1 MINKMKKIITKVIA
15 GSALLT
21 FFAVSSF
28 AQTTANA
35 TTKADGK
42 KKVKIEKTKV
52 PKVVTETFYG
62 DYPVTTYEN
71 WYGYPTFDND
81 LYWYDYDPFFYSNDY
96 PEYYVVDFTKDN
108 TPYKAVYSKSGKKIA
123 IHKKLTDLPKA
134 VSSALSSGAYKTWVV
149 AKDKEEIFKDKDS
162 DQLKVYKVDVEKGK
176 EKHSLYFQPDGKLLK
191 DKNCTK

>member
-1 MINKMKKIITKVIA
+1 MKKIITKVIA

-28 AQTTANA
+28 AQTAST

-42 KKVKIEKTKV
+42 KRVKIEKNKV
-52 PKVVTETFYG
+52 PKVVTETFYV
-62 DYPVTTYEN
+62 DYPVTTYES

-108 TPYKAVYSKSGKKIA
+108 TPYKAVYNKSGKKIA
-123 IHKKLTDLPKA
+123 IHKKLSDLPKA
-134 VSSALSSGAYKTWVV
+134 VLSAISSGAYKTWTV

-162 DQLKVYKVDVEKGK
+162 DQLKVYKVEVEKGK
-176 EKHSLYFQPDGKLLK
+176 EKHALYFQPDGKLLK
-191 DKNCTK
+191 DKVCTK

>member
-1 MINKMKKIITKVIA
+1 MKKIITKVIA

-28 AQTTANA
+28 AQTAST

-42 KKVKIEKTKV
+42 KKVKIEKNKV
-52 PKVVTETFYG
+52 PKVVTETFYV
-62 DYPVTTYEN
+62 DYPVTTYES

-81 LYWYDYDPFFYSNDY
+81 LYWYDYDPFFYSNEY

-108 TPYKAVYSKSGKKIA
+108 TPYKAVYNKSGKKIA
-123 IHKKLTDLPKA
+123 IHKKLSDLPKA
-134 VSSALSSGAYKTWVV
+134 VLSAISSGAYKTWTV

-162 DQLKVYKVDVEKGK
+162 DQLKVYKVEVEKGK
-176 EKHSLYFQPDGKLLK
+176 EKHALYFQPDGKLLK
-191 DKNCTK
+191 DKVCTK

>member
-1 MINKMKKIITKVIA
+1 MKKIITKVIS
-15 GSALLT
+15 GSALFT
-21 FFAVSSF
+21 FFAVSTF
-28 AQTTANA
+28 AQTTATT

-62 DYPVTTYEN
+62 DYPATTYES

-96 PEYYVVDFTKDN
+96 PEYYVVDFTKN
-108 TPYKAVYSKSGKKIA
+108 NGTYKAVYAKSGKKIA

-134 VSSALSSGAYKTWVV
+134 VSSAISSGTYKTWTV

-162 DQLKVYKVDVEKGK
+162 DQLKVYKVEVEKGK
-176 EKHSLYFQPDGKLLK
+176 DKHTLYFQPDGKLLK
-191 DKNCTK
+191 DKVCTK

>member
-1 MINKMKKIITKVIA
+1 MKKIITKVIA

-28 AQTTANA
+28 AQTAST

-42 KKVKIEKTKV
+42 KKVKIEKNKV
-52 PKVVTETFYG
+52 PKVVTETFYV
-62 DYPVTTYEN
+62 DYPVTTYES

-108 TPYKAVYSKSGKKIA
+108 TPYKAVYNKSGKKIA
-123 IHKKLTDLPKA
+123 IHKKLLDLPKA
-134 VSSALSSGAYKTWVV
+134 VLSAISSGAYKTWTV

-162 DQLKVYKVDVEKGK
+162 DQLKVYKVEVEKGK
-176 EKHSLYFQPDGKLLK
+176 EKHALYFQPDGKLLK
-191 DKNCTK
+191 DKVCTK